1 MAGITYGRFA
11 AAVPVSDIGRA
22 LAFYQDILGMTVTF
36 TNGDPTG
43 FVILRRDAAEL
54 HLTLV
59 RGHRAGLHNV
69 AHLMVT
75 DATALHDHLVAS
87 GVRIVEGLR
96 DADYGLR
103 GFVMADQDGNRIDV
117 GQRLLRQCGAHR
129 DRALGAVGRRPAG
142 LRLEPGRDFLRR
154 DRRMAL
160 LVQGEHL
167 RAEVPALRVTLAP
180 VRIQRDLHRPSL
192 PGRTVSLHG
201 QLGQNVAGSAHGPSG
216 KGRPSRSM
224 L

>member
-1 MAGITYGRFA
+1 MADITFGRFA

-87 GVRIVEGLR
+87 GVRIVKGLR

-103 GFVMADQDGNRIDV
+103 GFVMADPV
-117 GQRLLRQCGAHR
+117 AMTGARMDLTLTH
-129 DRALGAVGRRPAG
+129 
-142 LRLEPGRDFLRR
+142 ELRR
-154 DRRMAL
+154 RGGGTGVAAMCAGGGMATA
-160 LVQGEHL
+160 LVL
-167 RAEVPALRVTLAP
+167 DVPP
-180 VRIQRDLHRPSL
+180 
-192 PGRTVSLHG
+192 
-201 QLGQNVAGSAHGPSG
+201 
-216 KGRPSRSM
+216 
-224 L
+224 

>member
-1 MAGITYGRFA
+1 
-11 AAVPVSDIGRA
+11 
-22 LAFYQDILGMTVTF
+22 MTVTF

-59 RGHRAGLHNV
+59 RGHRAWLHNV

-75 DATALHDHLVAS
+75 DATALHDHLVVS
-87 GVRIVEGLR
+87 GVRIVKGLR

-103 GFVMADQDGNRIDV
+103 GFVMADPDGNRIDV

-142 LRLEPGRDFLRR
+142 LRLEPGRDRLRR
-154 DRRMAL
+154 DHRMAL

-180 VRIQRDLHRPSL
+180 VRIHRDLHRPSL
-192 PGRTVSLHG
+192 PG
-201 QLGQNVAGSAHGPSG
+201 QLGKNVAGSAHGPSG

>member
-1 MAGITYGRFA
+1 MAGITFERFA

-22 LAFYQDILGMTVTF
+22 LAFYRDTLGMSVTF

-87 GVRIVEGLR
+87 GARLVRGLR
-96 DADYGLR
+96 DADNGLR
-103 GFVMADQDGNRIDV
+103 GFVMADPDGNRIDV
-117 GQRLLRQCGAHR
+117 GQRLLRQHELRAGRARSASAPGSRAYPAHR
-129 DRALGAVGRRPAG
+129 RRRAGSMAG
-142 LRLEPGRDFLRR
+142 KKPLT
-154 DRRMAL
+154 
-160 LVQGEHL
+160 V
-167 RAEVPALRVTLAP
+167 
-180 VRIQRDLHRPSL
+180 PSL
-192 PGRTVSLHG
+192 IRAT
-201 QLGQNVAGSAHGPSG
+201 A
-216 KGRPSRSM
+216 RSRSNF
-224 L
+224 LV